1 MNVRCRT
8 SKEHDVNSLHF
19 KFTDKELKTLLDSLV
34 IIVDTREQKNT
45 HILDYFRKKEITFKF
60 QTMKTGDYSAYI
72 PANPELGLPRDLYFD
87 VVVERKANID
97 EFAQNTK
104 EERFENE
111 LIRSQHMNFLLIIE
125 DTYEN
130 LLNGAYRSKYS
141 PQALLGRLKAFEAR
155 YGFNTVFMDKK
166 LMGNYI
172 FHHFYYQIRNVLKK

>member
-1 MNVRCRT
+1 M
-8 SKEHDVNSLHF
+8 LHYRYN
-19 KFTDKELKTLLDSLV
+19 DKEIKNLLDSLV
-34 IIVDTREQKNT
+34 IIVDTREKVNQ
-45 HILDYFRKKEITFKF
+45 HVLDYFRKKEVPFKF
-60 QTMKTGDYSAYI
+60 QKMDTGDYTAMI
-72 PANPELGLPRDLYFD
+72 PANPELGISRDLYFPI
-87 VVVERKANID
+87 VIERKANID

-111 LIRSQHMNFLLIIE
+111 LIRSQHMNFLLVIE

-130 LLNGAYRSKYS
+130 LLNGAYRSKYT